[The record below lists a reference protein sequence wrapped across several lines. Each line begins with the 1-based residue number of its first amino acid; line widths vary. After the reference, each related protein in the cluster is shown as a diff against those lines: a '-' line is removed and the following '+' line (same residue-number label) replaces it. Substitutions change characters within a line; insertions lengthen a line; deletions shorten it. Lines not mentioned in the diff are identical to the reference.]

1 MTTIAP
7 VSGPHTHTPAS
18 VTSVMGNVIL
28 ALLPATL
35 FGIYL
40 FGWPAFNLFL
50 LTILSAVLAE
60 ALCLWLADKPLLPF
74 LGDGSAILTGWLLAM
89 TLPPWAPWWIGVVG
103 GAFAIII
110 GKQIFGGIG
119 QNLFNPAMLARV
131 MLLVSF
137 PLEMTT
143 WATPSPLFS
152 ASAPGFVS
160 GLAITFGG
168 GESIDALTSA
178 TVLGHIKTELTR
190 GVGLSASLPDHYT
203 LQSAI
208 SGFTN
213 GSLGETSA
221 VLLFVGGLYLLFRRI
236 ISWHIPLAMIA
247 AVTLLSSVF
256 YLLDAERYAP
266 PSVHLLSGGLMLGA
280 LFIATDPVTSP
291 NTRRGQLLFGAGCGT
306 LIYIIRTWGGFPE
319 GVGFAVLL
327 MNAVTPLIDHYIRP
341 RIYGRDRR
349 GDPKGYPSAVATS
362 STDKRR
368 DG

>member
-1 MTTIAP
+1 MSTISP
-7 VSGPHTHTPAS
+7 VSGPHTHSPSS
-18 VTSVMGNVIL
+18 VPSVMGNVIM

-50 LTILSAVLAE
+50 ITILSAVVSE
-60 ALCLWLADKPLLPF
+60 AFCLWLAGKPIRPF
-74 LGDGSAILTGWLLAM
+74 LGDGSAALTGWLLAM
-89 TLPPWAPWWIGVVG
+89 TLPPWAPWWLGIIGS
-103 GAFAIII
+103 AFAIII

-143 WATPSPLFS
+143 WVTPAPLFS
-152 ASAPGFVS
+152 AQAPGFIS
-160 GLAITFGG
+160 GLAITFGASEG
-168 GESIDALTSA
+168 IDALSSA

-190 GVGLSASLPDHYT
+190 GIGLSSSLPDHYT
-203 LQSAI
+203 IVSALG
-208 SGFTN
+208 GFTN

-221 VLLFVGGLYLLFRRI
+221 ALLILGGLYLLFRRI
-236 ISWHIPLAMIA
+236 ISWHIPVAMLAAIT
-247 AVTLLSSVF
+247 VLSSIF

-266 PSVHLLSGGLMLGA
+266 PSIHLLSGGAILA
-280 LFIATDPVTSP
+280 AFFIATDPVTSP
-291 NTRRGQLLFGAGCGT
+291 NTRRGQLLFGVGCGS

-327 MNAVTPLIDHYIRP
+327 MNAITPLIDHYIRP
-341 RIYGRDRR
+341 RIYGRNRH
-349 GDPKGYPSAVATS
+349 GEPKHYPSGVAANA
-362 STDKRR
+362 TDKGR